1 MGNINSEQQDKS
13 EVENM
18 AGDNRRTFIKKVTAA
33 SVTLAGTNL
42 FSFAVDGSVSE
53 AVTFNEVVAFN
64 GVVAVNEAVTVIDVP
79 WFKRVK
85 RWGQINIT
93 LNTAANFDIAWWRDY
108 WKKTETQGIVLNAG
122 GIYAYYPTKVPHH
135 YRAPLLG
142 DHDLF
147 GDLCRAAHEDGLVVF
162 ARMDSGSVPTEEFY
176 NAHPDWFSVD
186 ANGKPFITDGRYR
199 TCVNGPYYNEH
210 IPAILTEIA
219 TLYKPEGFTDNSWAG
234 LGVSTPCF
242 CENCKK
248 SFLKY
253 SGKEIP
259 RSKNW
264 NDQVFRYWMA
274 WNYKRRSEIWD
285 LFTSTSK
292 AAGGPTCTW
301 SGMTSGSVISSGDFR
316 DLKEICN
323 RADIIML
330 DHQSRTSDGGF
341 QQNAEVGKYIHG
353 LLGWDKVA
361 AESMAIYGPRLASKT
376 APETQMWMLEGIAG
390 GIAPWWHTVSG
401 YHEDRRRYES
411 VSPVYLWH
419 KANEKYLFNR
429 TPIATVG
436 VVWSQG
442 NSNWFGRDD
451 MNTRVELP
459 WRGIMNA
466 LVRAR
471 IPFVPVNADHID
483 REAKILSSLILPNFG
498 SMTDA
503 QVASVKRFVADG
515 GGLLATGESSLY
527 DSYGDPRP
535 DYALGDLFGAHLS
548 GKGKTL
554 SSESASSFK
563 RNEVKSLHT
572 YLRLTPEL
580 GRNVDGPHNGTE
592 PIVSSE
598 RHPVFKGF
606 DKTDIIPFGGVLEF
620 VKTDSRANVLLTF
633 IPVSPTMPP
642 EDAWMRVPRTDIPGL
657 IVNITAGGSR
667 IAFMPADIDRQ
678 FARDNYPDHGNLLA
692 NLVCW
697 VSKDNIP
704 LIVEGAGLIDCNLY
718 HQPGSLILHMTNLIS
733 AGTWRTPMDE
743 FIPIGP
749 ISVRVKLAK
758 DIPGKNINMLVSGQ
772 KISSVVKDGWC
783 HFQVKSILNHEVIV
797 VS

>member
-1 MGNINSEQQDKS
+1 MQDIS
-13 EVENM
+13 DIEHVD
-18 AGDNRRTFIKKVTAA
+18 GDSRRTFIKKVTAA

-42 FSFAVDGSVSE
+42 FSLAADSSL
-53 AVTFNEVVAFN
+53 NEPESQ
-64 GVVAVNEAVTVIDVP
+64 NEIP

-93 LNTAANFDIAWWRDY
+93 LDTAANFDIAWWRDY
-108 WKKTETQGIVLNAG
+108 WEKTQTQGIVLNAG

-162 ARMDSGSVPTEEFY
+162 ARMDSGTVPTEEFY
-176 NAHPDWFSVD
+176 NAHPDWFSVN
-186 ANGKPFITDGRYR
+186 AEGKPFITDGRYR

-219 TLYKPEGFTDNSWAG
+219 TIYRPEGFTDNSWAG
-234 LGVSTPCF
+234 LGISTPCF

-259 RSKNW
+259 LTKNW
-264 NDQVFRYWMA
+264 NDTVFREWVA

-285 LFTSTSK
+285 LFTRTSK
-292 AAGGPTCTW
+292 AAGGPTCIW
-301 SGMTSGSVISSGDFR
+301 SGMTSGNVISSGDFR
-316 DLKEICN
+316 DLKEICS

-330 DHQSRTSDGGF
+330 DHQSRSTDGGF

-376 APETQMWMLEGIAG
+376 APEAQMWMLEGIAG

-401 YHEDRRRYES
+401 YHEDRRRYET

-419 KANEKYLFNR
+419 KANEEFLFDR
-429 TPIATVG
+429 TPVATVG
-436 VVWSQG
+436 VVWSQA

-451 MNTRVELP
+451 TYTRVELP

-483 REAKILSSLILPNFG
+483 REAKNLSSLVLPNFG
-498 SMTDA
+498 AMTDA
-503 QVASVKRFVADG
+503 QVASVKRFVEGG

-527 DSYGDPRP
+527 DNYGDPRQ
-535 DYALGDLFGAHLS
+535 DYALGDLFGAHFARP
-548 GKGKTL
+548 GKPL
-554 SSESASSFK
+554 SSTSSEPSLSFG
-563 RNEVKSLHT
+563 RGGVRSLHT

-592 PIVSSE
+592 PMVTVD
-598 RHPVFKGF
+598 RHPVLKGF
-606 DKTDIIPFGGVLEF
+606 DKTDIIPFGGILEP
-620 VKTDSRANVLLTF
+620 VKTDSGAKVLMTF

-642 EDAWMRVPRTDIPGL
+642 EDAWMRVLKTDIQGL
-657 IVNITAGGSR
+657 IVNTTAGGSR
-667 IAFMPADIDRQ
+667 IAFLPADIDRQ
-678 FARDNYPDHGNLLA
+678 FARDYNPDHGNLLE
-692 NLVCW
+692 NLVRW
-697 VSKDNIP
+697 VSKDDIP
-704 LIVEGAGLIDCNLY
+704 LIIEGAGLVDCNIY
-718 HQPGSLILHMTNLIS
+718 HQPGRLILQITNLIS
-733 AGTWRTPMDE
+733 AGTWRAPMDE

-749 ISVRVKLAK
+749 ITVKLKLTK
-758 DIPGKNINMLVSGQ
+758 DVQGKILNMLVSGQ
-772 KISSVVKDGWC
+772 KISPVVTNGWSE
-783 HFQVKSILNHEVIV
+783 FKINSILNHEVIV
-797 VS
+797 IS

>member
-1 MGNINSEQQDKS
+1 MSNINSKQQDKS
-13 EVENM
+13 EAEPI
-18 AGDNRRTFIKKVTAA
+18 AGGNRRTFIKNVTAA
-33 SVTLAGTNL
+33 SVTLAGTNI
-42 FSFAVDGSVSE
+42 FSLAADGSVSG
-53 AVTFNEVVAFN
+53 AVS
-64 GVVAVNEAVTVIDVP
+64 VNDVP

-93 LNTAANFDIAWWRDY
+93 LDTAANFDIAWWRDY
-108 WKKTETQGIVLNAG
+108 WKKTQTQGIVLNAG

-219 TLYKPEGFTDNSWAG
+219 TLYKPEGFADNSWAG

-259 RSKNW
+259 RTKNW
-264 NDQVFRYWMA
+264 NDPVFREWIA

-285 LFTSTSK
+285 LFTNTSK
-292 AAGGPTCTW
+292 AAGGPTCIW

-390 GIAPWWHTVSG
+390 GIAPWWHTISG

-419 KANEKYLFNR
+419 KANEKYLFDR

-451 MNTRVELP
+451 TSTRVELP

-483 REAKILSSLILPNFG
+483 REAKNLSSLVLPNFG
-498 SMTDA
+498 AMTDA

-527 DSYGDPRP
+527 DGFGDPRA

-548 GKGKTL
+548 GPAKPL
-554 SSESASSFK
+554 SSESSLSL
-563 RNEVKSLHT
+563 RRGEVRSLHT

-592 PIVSSE
+592 PIVTSQ
-598 RHPVFKGF
+598 RHSVFKGF
-606 DKTDIIPFGGVLEF
+606 DKTDIIPYGGLLER
-620 VKTDSRANVLLTF
+620 VKTDSGAKVLLTF

-657 IVNITAGGSR
+657 IVNTTAGGGR

-678 FARDNYPDHGNLLA
+678 FARENSPDHGNLLA
-692 NLVCW
+692 NLVSW

-718 HQPGSLILHMTNLIS
+718 HQPGRLILHMTNLIS

-749 ISVRVKLAK
+749 ITVKLK
-758 DIPGKNINMLVSGQ
+758 LTKEIQGKSINMLVSGQ
-772 KISSVVKDGWC
+772 KIPAVVKDGWC
-783 HFQVKSILNHEVIV
+783 HFQIKSILNHEVVV